1 MIVFKFLGKEGRTTI
16 PFPIRTKLGWK
27 RGDLVSFTEQEDGSV
42 VLRREFLCDSC
53 EEFIPDTHDKSIE
66 KEELT
71 LQDCLDSLSEKTQ
84 RDVLV
89 YLMTKWAAKEAG
101 IGR

>member
-1 MIVFKFLGKEGRTTI
+1 MTVFKFLGKEGRTTI
-16 PFPIRTKLGWK
+16 PIPIREKLGWE
-27 RGDLVSFTEQEDGSV
+27 RGDLISFTEQEDGSV
-42 VLRREFLCDSC
+42 VLRREYVCDGC
-53 EEFIPDTHDKSIE
+53 EVDIPETHDKNIE
-66 KEELT
+66 EEVT
-71 LQDCLDSLSEKTQ
+71 LQDCLDSLSEKDQ